1 MKDSTHEEVFGK
13 LYEELFTLKEAA
25 EYLEITEN
33 ELGDAWIAGELEADV
48 MFRAEHVRLYKKYIK
63 LIKGE

>member
-33 ELGDAWIAGELEADV
+33 GLGDAWIAGELNADV
-48 MFRAEHVRLYKKYIK
+48 MFSVKEVRRFKKEVINK
-63 LIKGE
+63 

>member
-1 MKDSTHEEVFGK
+1 MNDLTHEEVFGK

-25 EYLEITEN
+25 EYLGVTEN

-48 MFRAEHVRLYKKYIK
+48 MFDVSELKRYKK
-63 LIKGE
+63 ECVESEA